1 MLKTVLRMK
10 SPFHIARQEQA
21 PLLREREVFLE
32 HLLRQGSSLPS
43 VRSVAWQL
51 LNVIR
56 LLKLTSLR
64 EVSIDEIKRASQR
77 WARQQQ
83 VNSLAHSYKNSATL
97 FVYVAKKWLRFLGQ
111 LKNPASPPVRFAP
124 EIDQFAAWMKE
135 DRGLSASTVRSH
147 QSKVMLF
154 LRWFSEHHRSLTNIR
169 LTDVD
174 EFFIWRGA
182 KGWTRKSACD
192 YASSLR
198 TFFRFT
204 VLRGWCRPGIAEG
217 IISPTLYGDEGLPK
231 GPEWSQVQ
239 QLLQSVR
246 GSKPATIRARAVL
259 QLLTFYGL
267 RSGEIC
273 RLRLSDFDWRME
285 TFTVT
290 HSKRGGVQKY
300 PLQREVGDAIL
311 AYIKKARPRS
321 SSRNL
326 FLTLHPPYRPIGTSA
341 LWKIT
346 SLRMQAA
353 GIQSHRRGPHC
364 LRHACATHLLQNGVS
379 LKEIGDLLGHHNADS
394 TRIYA
399 KVNLVQ
405 LRRVAQFDLRGLL

>member
-1 MLKTVLRMK
+1 MLRTVLRMK

-21 PLLREREVFLE
+21 PILREREVFLE

-64 EVSIDEIKRASQR
+64 KVSIDEIQRASQR
-77 WARQQQ
+77 WAQQQ
-83 VNSLAHSYKNSATL
+83 QANPLAHSYKNSATL
-97 FVYVAKKWLRFLGQ
+97 FVYVAKKWLRFLGK
-111 LKNPASPPVRFAP
+111 LKNSAFPPVRFTP

-154 LRWFSEHHRSLTNIR
+154 LRWFSERHRSLTNVH

-192 YASSLR
+192 YANSLR

-204 VLRGWCRPGIAEG
+204 VLRGWCRSGIAEG

-239 QLLQSVR
+239 QLLHSVR
-246 GSKPATIRARAVL
+246 GSKPSKTECSSIAAR
-259 QLLTFYGL
+259 
-267 RSGEIC
+267 
-273 RLRLSDFDWRME
+273 
-285 TFTVT
+285 
-290 HSKRGGVQKY
+290 
-300 PLQREVGDAIL
+300 
-311 AYIKKARPRS
+311 
-321 SSRNL
+321 SR
-326 FLTLHPPYRPIGTSA
+326 
-341 LWKIT
+341 
-346 SLRMQAA
+346 
-353 GIQSHRRGPHC
+353 
-364 LRHACATHLLQNGVS
+364 
-379 LKEIGDLLGHHNADS
+379 
-394 TRIYA
+394 
-399 KVNLVQ
+399 
-405 LRRVAQFDLRGLL
+405 